1 MIKAHIKKDY
11 CVLRIL
17 YAIIQEVYL
26 TLLFYLIYILEEPVR
41 MDTEYK
47 IISQCKVTII
57 IIIEKLTL
65 YLYCKK
71 YGSANSISVK
81 MKYIHDIY

>member
-1 MIKAHIKKDY
+1 MHNMRSIFKTH
-11 CVLRIL
+11 
-17 YAIIQEVYL
+17 
-26 TLLFYLIYILEEPVR
+26 LLLIYILEEPVR

-57 IIIEKLTL
+57 IIEKLTL

-71 YGSANSISVK
+71 YGSANSIIVK